1 MTRIS
6 SSFVPVALLA
16 AALVSAPRAAMAQ
29 GGASAK
35 TEAKAEATAIPRTPD
50 GKPDLRGVWQRP
62 YVPDMTR
69 NARDQVGAG
78 ALPFTE
84 EGAAIF
90 KAYDPAKFDYTG
102 HCLPP
107 GLTRAINTPDPIQ
120 ISQTKD
126 NVVIL
131 FEGFSSFITVHTDGR
146 PHAKNIEP
154 TWFGNSVGRWEGD
167 TLVIDTIGFNDKT
180 RLDTIGHVHS
190 DQLHVVQRFT
200 RKDATHIAFEIT
212 VEDPVMYTEPFTN
225 KRTFTLQP
233 KWDLMEYVCGEN
245 NKDFAEGHIK

>member
-1 MTRIS
+1 
-6 SSFVPVALLA
+6 
-16 AALVSAPRAAMAQ
+16 
-29 GGASAK
+29 
-35 TEAKAEATAIPRTPD
+35 
-50 GKPDLRGVWQRP
+50 
-62 YVPDMTR
+62 MTR
-69 NARDQVGAG
+69 NPILAAMTVAILFALLPASAQPSAGSAPAASAATEIPRLPDGHPDLNGIWQIPYTPDMSRALAGKLPYTARGEA
-78 ALPFTE
+78 E
-84 EGAAIF
+84 F
-90 KAYDPAKFDYTG
+90 KNYDPAKFDYTG

>member
-1 MTRIS
+1 MTRNSILA
-6 SSFVPVALLA
+6 VPLVAILFALSPAPAQPSAGSAPA
-16 AALVSAPRAAMAQ
+16 AAL
-29 GGASAK
+29 GG
-35 TEAKAEATAIPRTPD
+35 TDIPRLPD
-50 GKPDLRGVWQRP
+50 GHPDLNGVWQIP
-62 YVPDMTR
+62 YTPDMSRALGGKLPYTPR
-69 NARDQVGAG
+69 GEAG
-78 ALPFTE
+78 
-84 EGAAIF
+84 F
-90 KAYDPAKFDYTG
+90 KNYDPAQFDYTG

-107 GLTRAINTPDPIQ
+107 GLTRAINTPDPIE

-146 PHAKNIEP
+146 PHPKLEP

-190 DQLHVVQRFT
+190 DQMHVIQRFT

-233 KWDLMEYVCGEN
+233 KWDLMEYVCEEN

>member
-1 MTRIS
+1 MIRTRTLLFIG
-6 SSFVPVALLA
+6 AGLLA
-16 AALVSAPRAAMAQ
+16 IVQVWAQPASGSAPAA
-29 GGASAK
+29 
-35 TEAKAEATAIPRTPD
+35 TEIPRLPD
-50 GKPDLRGVWQRP
+50 GHPDLNGVWQIP
-62 YVPDMTR
+62 YTPDMSR
-69 NARDQVGAG
+69 PLGG
-78 ALPFTE
+78 KLPYTPRGE
-84 EGAAIF
+84 AEF
-90 KAYDPAKFDYTG
+90 KNYDPAKFDYTG

-146 PHAKNIEP
+146 PHPKNIEP
-154 TWFGNSVGRWEGD
+154 TWFGNSAGRWEGD

-190 DQLHVVQRFT
+190 DQMHVVQRFT

-212 VEDPVMYTEPFTN
+212 VEDPVMYTQPFTN
-225 KRTFTLQP
+225 VRTFTLQP
-233 KWDLMEYVCGEN
+233 KWDLMEYVCEEN

>member
-1 MTRIS
+1 MTRNSILG
-6 SSFVPVALLA
+6 ATLA
-16 AALVSAPRAAMAQ
+16 AILCTLSPAVAQPSAGSAPAV
-29 GGASAK
+29 
-35 TEAKAEATAIPRTPD
+35 TDIPRLPD
-50 GKPDLRGVWQRP
+50 GHPDLNGVWQIP
-62 YVPDMTR
+62 YTPDMSRALGGKLPYTPR
-69 NARDQVGAG
+69 GEAG
-78 ALPFTE
+78 
-84 EGAAIF
+84 F
-90 KAYDPAKFDYTG
+90 KNYDPAQFDYTG

-107 GLTRAINTPDPIQ
+107 GLTRAINTPDPIE

-146 PHAKNIEP
+146 PHPKLEP

-167 TLVIDTIGFNDKT
+167 TLVIDSVGFNDKT

-190 DQLHVVQRFT
+190 DQLHVVQRFA

-212 VEDPVMYTEPFTN
+212 VEDPVMYTEAFTN

-233 KWDLMEYVCGEN
+233 KWDLMEYVCEEN